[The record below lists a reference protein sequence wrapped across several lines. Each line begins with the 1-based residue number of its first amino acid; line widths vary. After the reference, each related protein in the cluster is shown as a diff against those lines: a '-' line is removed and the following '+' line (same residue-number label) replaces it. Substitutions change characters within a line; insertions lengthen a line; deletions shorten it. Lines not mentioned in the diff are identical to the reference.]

1 MALGAWLVAL
11 AAPAV
16 KRVLASLGIGI
27 VSYAAL
33 SAVVTQA
40 INSARSAFGGIT
52 GDLAG
57 LLGLAGMGEAAA
69 ILAAALMARVTYS
82 AAKRFVLK

>member
-1 MALGAWLVAL
+1 MQLGAWLVSL

-33 SAVVTQA
+33 SAVVQQA
-40 INSARSAFGGIT
+40 ISSAQSAFGGIG

-57 LLGLAGMGEAAA
+57 LIGLSGMGEAAA
-69 ILAAALMARVTYS
+69 ILAAALTARVTYTS
-82 AAKRFVLK
+82 AKRFVLK